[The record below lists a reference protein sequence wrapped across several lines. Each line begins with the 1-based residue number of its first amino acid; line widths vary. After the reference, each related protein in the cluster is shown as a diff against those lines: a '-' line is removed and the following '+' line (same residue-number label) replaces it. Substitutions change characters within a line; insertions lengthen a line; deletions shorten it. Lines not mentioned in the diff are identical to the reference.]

1 MQFIMRISTPISRSG
16 RREARISGF
25 TLIELLV
32 VIAIIAILAGMLL
45 PSLSKAKTKA
55 QGITCMNNGKQMI
68 LALQLYAADNM
79 ELLPPNPD
87 DANTIPGYNWCS
99 GNMADPLQATNPMYI
114 RDSRYNVL
122 AKYTGNNIGIY
133 KCPADKRIV
142 NGRPTVR
149 SFAMSQAVGTIDPG
163 FDKGAGHSGVPTLSV
178 NGPWLTGVNGVNKRN
193 NPWRTFG
200 KNTDFLRP
208 SMTWVFIEEDAGSI
222 NDAGFAVSCGTP
234 VWIDWPA
241 TYHNMAVGLSF
252 ADGHSEIHKW
262 LVSTTKMTPGNNG
275 QVNLASSGQTGQRDW
290 FWLSQRTST
299 K

>member
-45 PSLSKAKTKA
+45 PSLAKAKTKA

-87 DANTIPGYNWCS
+87 DANTVPGYNWCS
-99 GNMADPLQATNPMYI
+99 GNMADNLQATNPMYI
-114 RDSRYNVL
+114 REARYNVL

-133 KCPADKRIV
+133 KCPADKRMV
-142 NGRPTVR
+142 GGRPTVR
-149 SFAMSQAVGTIDPG
+149 SFAMSQAVGTVDPG
-163 FDKGAGHSGVPTLSV
+163 FDAGGNHSGIPTLSV
-178 NGPWLTGVNGVNKRN
+178 NGPWLDGNHTHKRN
-193 NPWRTFG
+193 SPWRTFG
-200 KNTDFLRP
+200 KNTDFLKP
-208 SMTWVFIEEDAGSI
+208 SMTWVFIEEDEGSI
-222 NDAGFAVSCGTP
+222 NDAGFGVSCDQAK
-234 VWIDWPA
+234 WIDWPA

-262 LVSTTKMTPGNNG
+262 LVSSTKMRTGNNG
-275 QVNLASSGQTGQRDW
+275 QLTLNSQQERRDW
-290 FWLSQRTST
+290 YWLSQRTSS